1 MESLAADFV
10 QFFGAVANFL
20 FSVRAQGTRLCL
32 PLILKIFLKFPHY
45 DPTPFGSSWGNFYI
59 NLLVILI

>member
-10 QFFGAVANFL
+10 QFLGAVANLL
-20 FSVRAQGTRLCL
+20 FSERAQGTRLCL

-45 DPTPFGSSWGNFYI
+45 DPTPFGSS
-59 NLLVILI
+59 